1 MADKLICI
9 PNDDAQDIH
18 FFRLQLVVGHSP
30 NETTNQI
37 Q

>member
-1 MADKLICI
+1 MADKLIYF
-9 PNDDAQDIH
+9 PNDETQDIH